1 MSTVVYNSDMSN
13 QKKTLGVVLLVV
25 IYAVVAL
32 IGFFIIYFIKTQ
44 LDHKKEVPAQVTKQQ
59 TIPTPIPGESKTYKD
74 PSANFAL
81 NYPADLSVKETPYGL
96 GVNAVELRSSDNID
110 KEYAPN
116 VQMLTVPKALAKAV
130 GQDFD
135 GYYAMADNTTKVI
148 ASPLGTDKTSE
159 AFTKIRNREVN
170 KLRALDYS
178 SVPSPNTDN
187 EDPEIGTFIE
197 AGDTLIII
205 STGESDRDSLED
217 ILKTFTYPL

>member
-1 MSTVVYNSDMSN
+1 MSN
-13 QKKTLGVVLLVV
+13 QKKTLGVTLLVV

-44 LDHKKEVPAQVTKQQ
+44 LDHKKATPTSATKQQ
-59 TIPTPIPGESKTYKD
+59 SLPTPIPGESKTYKNT
-74 PSANFAL
+74 SANFAL
-81 NYPADLSVKETPYGL
+81 NYPSDLSMEETPYGL
-96 GVNAVELRSSDNID
+96 GVNAVELRSNDNTD
-110 KEYAPN
+110 KDYAPN

-148 ASPLGTDKTSE
+148 ASPLGTDKTAES
-159 AFTKIRNREVN
+159 FTKIRNREVN

-178 SVPSPNTDN
+178 SVPSPNPDN
-187 EDPEIGTFIE
+187 EEPEIGTFIE
-197 AGDTLIII
+197 AGDTIIII
-205 STGESDRDSLED
+205 STGESDRASLED